1 MKLRVPG
8 SLTALITPF
17 REGVVDSEAF
27 ERLVEDQIAGGV
39 AGLVP
44 CGSTGESAT
53 MSHEEHIEVIKLVV
67 RCARG
72 RVPVIAGTGS
82 NSTAEATRLTL
93 AAKQAGAD
101 AALLISPYYNRPTQ
115 EGIYQHYR
123 RIAAE
128 TRFPLIVYNI
138 PSRTGSKIEAT
149 TLARLAELDEIV
161 GLKEA
166 TGSLDEVQEVI
177 RRCGDAL
184 AVYSGDD
191 ALTVPIIAV
200 GGTGVISV
208 IGNCLPRQWSD
219 VVDAALR
226 DDWQTARR
234 RNYALFPV
242 MRALFLETNP
252 IPIKAAMA
260 MLGYCRDELRLPLVP
275 MSAGPRQTLRAALL
289 EAGAQLRTTD
299 EHR

>member
-1 MKLRVPG
+1 MKLRFPG

-17 REGVVDSEAF
+17 RDGAVDGESL
-27 ERLVEDQIAGGV
+27 ERIVEDQIAGGT
-39 AGLVP
+39 AALVP

-53 MSHEEHIEVIKLVV
+53 LSHDEHIEVVRLVV
-67 RCARG
+67 RSARG

-82 NSTAEATRLTL
+82 NSTVEATRLTM
-93 AAKQAGAD
+93 AAKEAGAD

-123 RIAAE
+123 QIAAA
-128 TRFPLIVYNI
+128 THFPLIVYNI
-138 PSRTGSKIEAT
+138 PARTGSKIEAT
-149 TLARLAELDEIV
+149 TLARLAELEDIV

-191 ALTVPIIAV
+191 ALTLPIIAV

-208 IGNCLPRQWSD
+208 VGNCLPRQWSEA
-219 VVDAALR
+219 VGAALAG
-226 DDWQTARR
+226 DWPRARR
-234 RNYALFPV
+234 LHYALLPV
-242 MRALFLETNP
+242 IRALFLETNP
-252 IPIKAAMA
+252 IPTKAAMS
-260 MLGYCRDELRLPLVP
+260 MLGYCRDELRLPLLP
-275 MSAGPRQTLRAALL
+275 MSAAPRETLRTALR
-289 EAGAQLRTTD
+289 EAGARV
-299 EHR
+299 

>member
-1 MKLRVPG
+1 MKPRYPG

-17 REGVVDSEAF
+17 RDGAVDAEAF
-27 ERLVEDQIAGGV
+27 ERIIADQIAGGT
-39 AGLVP
+39 AALVP

-53 MSHEEHIEVIKLVV
+53 LSHDEHIEVIKLVV

-72 RVPVIAGTGS
+72 RLPVIAGTGS
-82 NSTAEATRLTL
+82 NSTAEAIRLTQ

-115 EGIYQHYR
+115 EGIYQHYQQ
-123 RIAAE
+123 IAAA

-149 TLARLAELDEIV
+149 TLARLSELDDIV

-191 ALTVPIIAV
+191 VLTLPIIAA
-200 GGTGVISV
+200 GGAGVISV
-208 IGNCLPRQWSD
+208 IGNCLPKQWAEA
-219 VVDAALR
+219 VDAALR
-226 DDWQTARR
+226 GDWATARQR
-234 RNYALFPV
+234 HYALFPV

-252 IPIKAAMA
+252 IPTKAAMA
-260 MLGYCRDELRLPLVP
+260 MLGYCRDELRLPLLP
-275 MSAGPRQTLRAALL
+275 MSAGPRETLRAALL
-289 EAGAQLRTTD
+289 EAGARV
-299 EHR
+299 